1 LEKSK
6 KQSLK
11 DVLSTLKVIIEE
23 SKTNAQN
30 VLPKVNPKRS
40 FRKERKGSEEEE
52 NSIIEPYMK
61 EIGN

>member
-1 LEKSK
+1 M
-6 KQSLK
+6 
-11 DVLSTLKVIIEE
+11 STLKVIIEE